1 MPEQYPEYWEVPS
14 MELSEYLDT
23 VSEQIRCKK
32 ARIMV
37 REELENHVQE
47 QSDAYEADGMTPSEA
62 KREAVRQMG
71 DPIETGTALNRIHR
85 PHLEWK
91 FLILVLLLSALGLAL
106 QYMTCYTGLFGGISG
121 DLADYFWKRQ
131 CFFTVA
137 GLAVLAAVYIVDY
150 TILGRYPLLLWFG
163 YFVVIFII
171 ANTHVVIMGKVRI
184 YNYLTLFLPLYAGV
198 LYRFRT
204 KGYGAVAVCYLLS
217 FMPFFMGLK
226 TIMVHGS
233 LELAGGCFLLL
244 LIAVWKGFFH
254 VKKARTIAALIAV
267 PVLTLLLLYWKG
279 TDLGVLHTYQMVR
292 LQSIFGP
299 DMLHYNSN
307 GGIIPYLQESVSSFQ
322 MFGSSAAPVPKAMK
336 FLNCDYVVF
345 FVFAKY
351 GIAAGTAMLCIL
363 AATAV
368 KAFSISWRQKNRL
381 GFLVGTACSVVLT
394 IQMIVYVAANFGVPL
409 VEPMTIPFLSYGGQS
424 TLVNYI
430 LIGLI
435 LSVYRNKDIVSE
447 RHGTRGKWKIR
458 LERLES

>member
-1 MPEQYPEYWEVPS
+1 

-23 VSEQIRCKK
+23 VSEQIRCKR
-32 ARIMV
+32 ARTMV
-37 REELENHVQE
+37 REELKNHVQE
-47 QSDAYEADGMTPSEA
+47 QAEAYEADGMMAPEA
-62 KREAVRQMG
+62 MREAVRQMG

-85 PHLEWK
+85 PQLEWK

-106 QYMTCYTGLFGGISG
+106 QYMTCYTGLFGGFSS

-137 GLAVLAAVYIVDY
+137 GLGVLAAVYIVDY

-163 YFVVIFII
+163 YFAVIFII
-171 ANTHVVIMGKVRI
+171 ANTHTVIMGKVRI

-198 LYRFRT
+198 LYRFRS

-217 FMPFFMGLK
+217 FMPFFVGLK
-226 TIMVHGS
+226 TILVHGS

-244 LIAVWKGFFH
+244 LIAVCKGIFH
-254 VKKARTIAALIAV
+254 VRKTRTIAALIAL
-267 PVLTLLLLYWKG
+267 PLITSLLLYWKG
-279 TDLGVLHTYQMVR
+279 ADLGLLHHYQLAR
-292 LQSIFGP
+292 LQYVFSP
-299 DMLHYNSN
+299 DMLDYNSN
-307 GGIIPYLQESVSSFQ
+307 GGIIPYLWESVSGFR

-336 FLNCDYVVF
+336 SLNCDYVVF

-351 GIAAGTAMLCIL
+351 GIAAGTAMLSIL
-363 AATAV
+363 AVTAV
-368 KAFSISWRQKNRL
+368 KAFSISRRQKNRL

-394 IQMIVYVAANFGVPL
+394 IQMMVYAAANFGVPL

-430 LIGLI
+430 LLGLI
-435 LSVYRNKDIVSE
+435 LSVHRNKDIVSE

-458 LERLES
+458 LERIES

>member
-1 MPEQYPEYWEVPS
+1 
-14 MELSEYLDT
+14 MELTECLDT
-23 VSEQIRCKK
+23 VSEKIRCKR
-32 ARIMV
+32 ARTMV
-37 REELENHVQE
+37 REELRNHVQE
-47 QSDAYEADGMTPSEA
+47 QAEAYEADGMTAPEA
-62 KREAVRQMG
+62 MREAVRQMG

-85 PHLEWK
+85 PQLEWK

-106 QYMTCYTGLFGGISG
+106 QYMTCYTGLFGGFSS

-137 GLAVLAAVYIVDY
+137 GLGVLAAVYIVDY

-163 YFVVIFII
+163 YFAVIFII
-171 ANTHVVIMGKVRI
+171 ANTHTVIMGKVRI

-198 LYRFRT
+198 LYRFRS

-217 FMPFFMGLK
+217 FMPFFVGLK
-226 TIMVHGS
+226 TILVHGS

-244 LIAVWKGFFH
+244 LIAVCKGIFH
-254 VKKARTIAALIAV
+254 VRKTRTIAALIAL
-267 PVLTLLLLYWKG
+267 PLITFLLLYWKG
-279 TDLGVLHTYQMVR
+279 AELGLLHHYQLAR
-292 LQSIFGP
+292 LQYVFSP
-299 DMLHYNSN
+299 DMLDYNSN
-307 GGIIPYLQESVSSFQ
+307 GGIIPYLWESVSGFR

-336 FLNCDYVVF
+336 SLNCDYVVF

-351 GIAAGTAMLCIL
+351 GIAAGTAMLSIL
-363 AATAV
+363 AVTAV
-368 KAFSISWRQKNRL
+368 KAFSISRRQKNRL

-394 IQMIVYVAANFGVPL
+394 IQMMVYVAANFGVPL

-430 LIGLI
+430 LLGLI
-435 LSVYRNKDIVSE
+435 LSVHRNKDIVSE

-458 LERLES
+458 LERIES

>member
-1 MPEQYPEYWEVPS
+1 

-23 VSEQIRCKK
+23 VSEQIRCKR
-32 ARIMV
+32 ARTMV
-37 REELENHVQE
+37 REELKNHVQE
-47 QSDAYEADGMTPSEA
+47 QAEAYEADGMTAPEA
-62 KREAVRQMG
+62 MREAVRQMG

-85 PHLEWK
+85 PQLEWK

-106 QYMTCYTGLFGGISG
+106 QYMTCYTGLFGGFSS

-137 GLAVLAAVYIVDY
+137 GLGVLAAVYIVDY
-150 TILGRYPLLLWFG
+150 TILGRYPLLLLFG
-163 YFVVIFII
+163 YFAVIFII
-171 ANTHVVIMGKVRI
+171 ANTHTVIMGKVRI

-198 LYRFRT
+198 LYRFRS

-217 FMPFFMGLK
+217 FMPFFVGLK
-226 TIMVHGS
+226 TILVHGS

-244 LIAVWKGFFH
+244 LIAVCKGIFH
-254 VKKARTIAALIAV
+254 VRKTRTIAALIAL
-267 PVLTLLLLYWKG
+267 PLITFLLLYWKG
-279 TDLGVLHTYQMVR
+279 AELGLLHHYQLAR
-292 LQSIFGP
+292 LQYVFSP
-299 DMLHYNSN
+299 DMLDYNSN
-307 GGIIPYLQESVSSFQ
+307 GGIIPYLWESVSGFR

-336 FLNCDYVVF
+336 SLNCDYVVF

-351 GIAAGTAMLCIL
+351 GIAAGTAMLSIL
-363 AATAV
+363 AVTAV
-368 KAFSISWRQKNRL
+368 KAFSISRRQKNRL

-394 IQMIVYVAANFGVPL
+394 IQMMVYVAANFGVPL

-430 LIGLI
+430 LLGLI
-435 LSVYRNKDIVSE
+435 LSVHRNKDIVSE

-458 LERLES
+458 LERIES

>member
-1 MPEQYPEYWEVPS
+1 

-23 VSEQIRCKK
+23 VSEQIRCKR
-32 ARIMV
+32 ARTMV
-37 REELENHVQE
+37 REELKNHVQE
-47 QSDAYEADGMTPSEA
+47 QAEAYEADGMTAPEA
-62 KREAVRQMG
+62 MREAVRQMG

-85 PHLEWK
+85 PQLEWK

-106 QYMTCYTGLFGGISG
+106 QYMTCYTGLFGGFSS

-137 GLAVLAAVYIVDY
+137 GLGVLAAVYIVDY

-163 YFVVIFII
+163 YFAVIFII
-171 ANTHVVIMGKVRI
+171 ANTHTVIMGKVRI

-198 LYRFRT
+198 LYRFRS

-217 FMPFFMGLK
+217 FMPFFVGLK
-226 TIMVHGS
+226 TILVHGS

-244 LIAVWKGFFH
+244 LIAVCKGIFH
-254 VKKARTIAALIAV
+254 VRKTRTIAALIAL
-267 PVLTLLLLYWKG
+267 PLITFLLLYWKG
-279 TDLGVLHTYQMVR
+279 AELGLLHHYQLAR
-292 LQSIFGP
+292 LQYVFSP
-299 DMLHYNSN
+299 DMLDYNSN
-307 GGIIPYLQESVSSFQ
+307 GGIIPYLWESVSGFR

-336 FLNCDYVVF
+336 SLNCDYVVF

-351 GIAAGTAMLCIL
+351 GIAAGTAMLSIL
-363 AATAV
+363 AVTAV
-368 KAFSISWRQKNRL
+368 KAFSISRRQKNRL

-394 IQMIVYVAANFGVPL
+394 IQMMVYAAANFGVPL

-430 LIGLI
+430 LLGLI
-435 LSVYRNKDIVSE
+435 LSVHRNKDIVSE

-458 LERLES
+458 LERIES

>member
-1 MPEQYPEYWEVPS
+1 

-23 VSEQIRCKK
+23 VSEQIRCKR
-32 ARIMV
+32 ARTMV
-37 REELENHVQE
+37 REELKNHVQE
-47 QSDAYEADGMTPSEA
+47 QAEAYEADGMMAPEA
-62 KREAVRQMG
+62 MREAVRQMG

-85 PHLEWK
+85 PQLEWK

-106 QYMTCYTGLFGGISG
+106 QYMTCYTGLFGGFSS

-137 GLAVLAAVYIVDY
+137 GLGVLAAVYIVDY

-163 YFVVIFII
+163 YFAVIFII
-171 ANTHVVIMGKVRI
+171 ANTHTVIMGKVRI

-198 LYRFRT
+198 LYRFRS

-217 FMPFFMGLK
+217 FMPFFVGLK
-226 TIMVHGS
+226 TILVHGS

-244 LIAVWKGFFH
+244 LIAVCKGIFH
-254 VKKARTIAALIAV
+254 VRKTRTIAALIAL
-267 PVLTLLLLYWKG
+267 PLITSLLLYWKG
-279 TDLGVLHTYQMVR
+279 ADLGLLHHYQLARIQYVF
-292 LQSIFGP
+292 SP
-299 DMLHYNSN
+299 DMLDYNSN
-307 GGIIPYLQESVSSFQ
+307 GGIIPYLWESVSGFR

-336 FLNCDYVVF
+336 SLNCDYVVF

-351 GIAAGTAMLCIL
+351 GIAAGTAMLSIL
-363 AATAV
+363 AVTAV
-368 KAFSISWRQKNRL
+368 KAFSISRRQKNRL

-394 IQMIVYVAANFGVPL
+394 IQMMVYAAANFGVPL

-430 LIGLI
+430 LLGLI
-435 LSVYRNKDIVSE
+435 LSVHRNKDIVSE
-447 RHGTRGKWKIR
+447 RPGTRGKWKIR
-458 LERLES
+458 LERIES

>member
-1 MPEQYPEYWEVPS
+1 

-23 VSEQIRCKK
+23 VSEQIRCKR
-32 ARIMV
+32 ARTMV
-37 REELENHVQE
+37 REELKNHVQE
-47 QSDAYEADGMTPSEA
+47 QAEAYEADGMTAPEA
-62 KREAVRQMG
+62 MREAVRQMG

-85 PHLEWK
+85 PQLEWK

-106 QYMTCYTGLFGGISG
+106 QYMTCYTGLFGGFSS

-137 GLAVLAAVYIVDY
+137 GLGVLAAVYIVDY

-163 YFVVIFII
+163 YFAVIFII
-171 ANTHVVIMGKVRI
+171 ANTHTVIMGKVRI

-198 LYRFRT
+198 LYRFRS

-217 FMPFFMGLK
+217 FMPFFVGLK
-226 TIMVHGS
+226 TILVHGS

-244 LIAVWKGFFH
+244 LIAVCKGIFH
-254 VKKARTIAALIAV
+254 VRKTRTIAALIAL
-267 PVLTLLLLYWKG
+267 PLITFLLLYWKG
-279 TDLGVLHTYQMVR
+279 AELGLLHHYQLAR
-292 LQSIFGP
+292 LQYVFSP
-299 DMLHYNSN
+299 DMLDYNSN
-307 GGIIPYLQESVSSFQ
+307 GGIIPYLWESVSGFR

-336 FLNCDYVVF
+336 SLNCDYVVF

-351 GIAAGTAMLCIL
+351 GIAAGTAMLSIL
-363 AATAV
+363 AVTAV
-368 KAFSISWRQKNRL
+368 KAFSISRRQKNRL

-394 IQMIVYVAANFGVPL
+394 IQMMVYVAANFGVPL

-430 LIGLI
+430 LLGLI
-435 LSVYRNKDIVSE
+435 LSVHRNKDLVSE

-458 LERLES
+458 LERIES

>member
-1 MPEQYPEYWEVPS
+1 

-23 VSEQIRCKK
+23 VSEQIRCKR
-32 ARIMV
+32 ARTMV
-37 REELENHVQE
+37 REELKNHVQE
-47 QSDAYEADGMTPSEA
+47 QAEAYEADGMTAPEA
-62 KREAVRQMG
+62 MREAVRQMG

-85 PHLEWK
+85 PQLEWK

-106 QYMTCYTGLFGGISG
+106 QYMTCYTGLFGGFSS

-137 GLAVLAAVYIVDY
+137 GLGVLAAVYIVDY

-163 YFVVIFII
+163 YFAVIFII
-171 ANTHVVIMGKVRI
+171 ANTHTVIMGKVRI

-198 LYRFRT
+198 LYRFRS

-217 FMPFFMGLK
+217 FMPFFVGLK
-226 TIMVHGS
+226 TILVHGS

-244 LIAVWKGFFH
+244 LIAMCKGIFH
-254 VKKARTIAALIAV
+254 VRKTRTIAALIAL
-267 PVLTLLLLYWKG
+267 PLITSLLLYWKG
-279 TDLGVLHTYQMVR
+279 ADLGLLHHYQLAR
-292 LQSIFGP
+292 LQYVFSP
-299 DMLHYNSN
+299 DMLDYNSN
-307 GGIIPYLQESVSSFQ
+307 GGIIPYLWESVSGFR

-336 FLNCDYVVF
+336 SLNCDYVVF

-351 GIAAGTAMLCIL
+351 GIAAGTAMLSIL
-363 AATAV
+363 AVTAV
-368 KAFSISWRQKNRL
+368 KAFSISRRQKNRL

-394 IQMIVYVAANFGVPL
+394 IQMMVYAAANFGVPL

-430 LIGLI
+430 LLGLI
-435 LSVYRNKDIVSE
+435 LSVHRNKDIVSE

-458 LERLES
+458 LERIES

>member
-1 MPEQYPEYWEVPS
+1 

-23 VSEQIRCKK
+23 VSEQIRCKR
-32 ARIMV
+32 ARTMV
-37 REELENHVQE
+37 REELKNHVQE
-47 QSDAYEADGMTPSEA
+47 QAEAYEADGMTAPEA
-62 KREAVRQMG
+62 MREAVRQMG

-85 PHLEWK
+85 PQLEWK

-106 QYMTCYTGLFGGISG
+106 QYMTCYTGLFGGFSS

-137 GLAVLAAVYIVDY
+137 GLGVLAAVYIVDY

-163 YFVVIFII
+163 YFAVIFII
-171 ANTHVVIMGKVRI
+171 ANTHTVIMGKVRI

-198 LYRFRT
+198 LYRFRS

-217 FMPFFMGLK
+217 FMPFFVGLK
-226 TIMVHGS
+226 TILVHGS

-244 LIAVWKGFFH
+244 LIAVCKGIFH
-254 VKKARTIAALIAV
+254 VRKTRTIAALIAL
-267 PVLTLLLLYWKG
+267 PLITFLLLYWKG
-279 TDLGVLHTYQMVR
+279 AELGLLHHYQLAR
-292 LQSIFGP
+292 LQYVFSP
-299 DMLHYNSN
+299 DMLDYNSN
-307 GGIIPYLQESVSSFQ
+307 GGIIPYLWESVSGFR

-336 FLNCDYVVF
+336 SLNCDYVVF

-351 GIAAGTAMLCIL
+351 GIAAGTAMLSIL
-363 AATAV
+363 AVTAV
-368 KAFSISWRQKNRL
+368 KAFSISRRQKNRL

-394 IQMIVYVAANFGVPL
+394 IQMMVYVAANFGVPL

-430 LIGLI
+430 LLGLI
-435 LSVYRNKDIVSE
+435 LSE

-458 LERLES
+458 LERIES

>member
-1 MPEQYPEYWEVPS
+1 

-23 VSEQIRCKK
+23 VSEQIRCKR
-32 ARIMV
+32 ARTMV
-37 REELENHVQE
+37 REELKNHVQE
-47 QSDAYEADGMTPSEA
+47 QAEAYEADGMMAPEA
-62 KREAVRQMG
+62 MREAVRQMG

-85 PHLEWK
+85 PQLEWK

-106 QYMTCYTGLFGGISG
+106 QYMTCYTGLFGGFSS

-137 GLAVLAAVYIVDY
+137 GLGVLAAVYIVDY

-163 YFVVIFII
+163 YFAVIFII
-171 ANTHVVIMGKVRI
+171 ANTHTVIMGKVRI

-198 LYRFRT
+198 LYRFRS

-217 FMPFFMGLK
+217 FMPFFVGLK
-226 TIMVHGS
+226 TILVHGS

-244 LIAVWKGFFH
+244 LIAVCKGIFH
-254 VKKARTIAALIAV
+254 VRKTRTIAALIAL
-267 PVLTLLLLYWKG
+267 PLITFLLLYWKG
-279 TDLGVLHTYQMVR
+279 AELGLLHHYQLAR
-292 LQSIFGP
+292 LQYVFSP
-299 DMLHYNSN
+299 DMLDYNSN
-307 GGIIPYLQESVSSFQ
+307 GGIIPYLWESVSGFR

-336 FLNCDYVVF
+336 SLNCDYVVF

-351 GIAAGTAMLCIL
+351 GIAAGTAMLSIL
-363 AATAV
+363 AVTAV
-368 KAFSISWRQKNRL
+368 KAFSISRRQKNRL

-394 IQMIVYVAANFGVPL
+394 IQMMVYAAANFGVPL

-430 LIGLI
+430 LLGLI
-435 LSVYRNKDIVSE
+435 LSVHRNKDIVSE

-458 LERLES
+458 LERIES

>member
-1 MPEQYPEYWEVPS
+1 

-23 VSEQIRCKK
+23 VSEQIRCKR
-32 ARIMV
+32 ARTMV
-37 REELENHVQE
+37 REELKNHVQE
-47 QSDAYEADGMTPSEA
+47 QAEAYEADGMMAPEA
-62 KREAVRQMG
+62 MREAVRQMG

-85 PHLEWK
+85 PQLEWK

-106 QYMTCYTGLFGGISG
+106 QYMTCYTGLFGGFSS

-137 GLAVLAAVYIVDY
+137 GLGVLAAVYIVDY

-163 YFVVIFII
+163 YFAVIFII
-171 ANTHVVIMGKVRI
+171 ANTHTVIMGKVRI

-198 LYRFRT
+198 LYRFRS

-217 FMPFFMGLK
+217 FMPFFVGLK
-226 TIMVHGS
+226 TILVHGS

-244 LIAVWKGFFH
+244 LIAVCKGIFH
-254 VKKARTIAALIAV
+254 VRKTRTIAALIAL
-267 PVLTLLLLYWKG
+267 PLITSLLLYWKG
-279 TDLGVLHTYQMVR
+279 ADLGLLHHYQLAR
-292 LQSIFGP
+292 LQYVFSP
-299 DMLHYNSN
+299 DMLDYNSN
-307 GGIIPYLQESVSSFQ
+307 GGIIPYLWESVSGFR
-322 MFGSSAAPVPKAMK
+322 MFGSSTAPVPKAMK
-336 FLNCDYVVF
+336 SLNCDYVVF

-351 GIAAGTAMLCIL
+351 GIAAGTAMLSIL
-363 AATAV
+363 AVTAV
-368 KAFSISWRQKNRL
+368 KAFSISRRQKNRL

-394 IQMIVYVAANFGVPL
+394 IQMMVYVAANFGVPL

-430 LIGLI
+430 LLGLI
-435 LSVYRNKDIVSE
+435 LSVHRNKDIVSE

-458 LERLES
+458 LERIES

>member
-1 MPEQYPEYWEVPS
+1 

-23 VSEQIRCKK
+23 VSEQIRCKR
-32 ARIMV
+32 ARTMV
-37 REELENHVQE
+37 REELKNHVQE
-47 QSDAYEADGMTPSEA
+47 QAEAYEADGMTAPEA
-62 KREAVRQMG
+62 MREAVRQMG

-85 PHLEWK
+85 PQLEWK

-106 QYMTCYTGLFGGISG
+106 QYMTCYTGLFGGFSS

-137 GLAVLAAVYIVDY
+137 GLGVLAAVYIVDY

-163 YFVVIFII
+163 YFAVIFII
-171 ANTHVVIMGKVRI
+171 ANTHTVIMGKVRI

-198 LYRFRT
+198 LYRFRS

-217 FMPFFMGLK
+217 FMPFFVGLK
-226 TIMVHGS
+226 TILVHGS

-244 LIAVWKGFFH
+244 LIAVCKGIFH
-254 VKKARTIAALIAV
+254 VRKTRTIVALIAL
-267 PVLTLLLLYWKG
+267 PLITFLLLYWKG
-279 TDLGVLHTYQMVR
+279 AELGLLHHYQLAR
-292 LQSIFGP
+292 LQYVFSP
-299 DMLHYNSN
+299 DMLDYNSN
-307 GGIIPYLQESVSSFQ
+307 GGIIPYLWESVSGFR

-336 FLNCDYVVF
+336 SLNCDYVVF

-351 GIAAGTAMLCIL
+351 GIAAGTAMLSIL
-363 AATAV
+363 AVTAV
-368 KAFSISWRQKNRL
+368 KAFSISRRQKNRL

-394 IQMIVYVAANFGVPL
+394 IQMMVYVAANFGVPL

-430 LIGLI
+430 LLGLI
-435 LSVYRNKDIVSE
+435 LSVHRNKDIVSE

-458 LERLES
+458 LERIES

>member
-1 MPEQYPEYWEVPS
+1 

-23 VSEQIRCKK
+23 VSEQIRCKR
-32 ARIMV
+32 ARTMV

-47 QSDAYEADGMTPSEA
+47 QAEAYEADGMTAPEA
-62 KREAVRQMG
+62 MREAVRQMG

-85 PHLEWK
+85 PQLEWK

-106 QYMTCYTGLFGGISG
+106 QYMTCYTGLFGGFSS

-137 GLAVLAAVYIVDY
+137 GLGVLAAVYIVDY

-163 YFVVIFII
+163 YFAVIFII
-171 ANTHVVIMGKVRI
+171 ANTHTVIMGKVRI

-198 LYRFRT
+198 LYRFRS

-217 FMPFFMGLK
+217 FMPFFVGLK
-226 TIMVHGS
+226 TILVHGS

-244 LIAVWKGFFH
+244 LIAVCKGIFH
-254 VKKARTIAALIAV
+254 VRKTRTIAALIAL
-267 PVLTLLLLYWKG
+267 PLITSLLLYWKG
-279 TDLGVLHTYQMVR
+279 ADLGLLHHYQLAR
-292 LQSIFGP
+292 LQYVFSP
-299 DMLHYNSN
+299 DMLDYNSN
-307 GGIIPYLQESVSSFQ
+307 GGIIPYLWESVSGFR

-336 FLNCDYVVF
+336 SLNCDYVVF

-351 GIAAGTAMLCIL
+351 GIAAGTAMLSIL
-363 AATAV
+363 AVTAV
-368 KAFSISWRQKNRL
+368 KAFSISRRQKNRL
-381 GFLVGTACSVVLT
+381 RFLVGMACSVVLT
-394 IQMIVYVAANFGVPL
+394 IQIIVYAAANFGVPL

-430 LIGLI
+430 LLGLI
-435 LSVYRNKDIVSE
+435 LSVHRNKDIVSE

-458 LERLES
+458 LERIES

>member
-1 MPEQYPEYWEVPS
+1 

-23 VSEQIRCKK
+23 VSEQIRCKR
-32 ARIMV
+32 ARTMV
-37 REELENHVQE
+37 REELKNHVQE
-47 QSDAYEADGMTPSEA
+47 QAEAYEADGMMAPEA
-62 KREAVRQMG
+62 MREAVRQMG

-85 PHLEWK
+85 PQLEWK

-106 QYMTCYTGLFGGISG
+106 QYMTCYTGLFGGFSS

-137 GLAVLAAVYIVDY
+137 GLGVLAAVYIVDY
-150 TILGRYPLLLWFG
+150 TILGRYPLLLWFV
-163 YFVVIFII
+163 YFAVIFII
-171 ANTHVVIMGKVRI
+171 ANTHTVIMGKVRI

-198 LYRFRT
+198 LYRFRS

-217 FMPFFMGLK
+217 FMPFFVGLK
-226 TIMVHGS
+226 TILVHGS

-244 LIAVWKGFFH
+244 LIAVCKGIFH
-254 VKKARTIAALIAV
+254 VRKTRTIAALIAL
-267 PVLTLLLLYWKG
+267 PLITSLLLYWKG
-279 TDLGVLHTYQMVR
+279 ADLGLLHHYQLARIQYVF
-292 LQSIFGP
+292 SP
-299 DMLHYNSN
+299 DMLDYNSN
-307 GGIIPYLQESVSSFQ
+307 GGIIPYLWESVSGFR

-336 FLNCDYVVF
+336 SLNCDYVVF

-351 GIAAGTAMLCIL
+351 GIAAGTAMLSIL
-363 AATAV
+363 AVTAV
-368 KAFSISWRQKNRL
+368 KAFSISRRQKNRL

-394 IQMIVYVAANFGVPL
+394 IQMMVYAAANFGVPL

-430 LIGLI
+430 LLGLI
-435 LSVYRNKDIVSE
+435 LSVHRNKDIVSE

-458 LERLES
+458 LERIES

>member
-1 MPEQYPEYWEVPS
+1 

-23 VSEQIRCKK
+23 VSEQIRCKR
-32 ARIMV
+32 ARTMV

-47 QSDAYEADGMTPSEA
+47 QAEAYEAGGMTAPEA
-62 KREAVRQMG
+62 MREAVRQMG

-85 PHLEWK
+85 PQLEWK

-106 QYMTCYTGLFGGISG
+106 QYMTCYTGLFGGFSS

-137 GLAVLAAVYIVDY
+137 GLGVLAAVYIVDY

-163 YFVVIFII
+163 YFAVIFII
-171 ANTHVVIMGKVRI
+171 ANTHTVIMGKVRI

-198 LYRFRT
+198 LYRFRS

-217 FMPFFMGLK
+217 FMPFFVGLK
-226 TIMVHGS
+226 TILVHGS

-244 LIAVWKGFFH
+244 LIAVCKGIFH
-254 VKKARTIAALIAV
+254 VRKTRTIAALIAL
-267 PVLTLLLLYWKG
+267 PLITSLLLYWKG
-279 TDLGVLHTYQMVR
+279 ADLGLLHHYQLARIQYVF
-292 LQSIFGP
+292 SP
-299 DMLHYNSN
+299 DMLDYNSN
-307 GGIIPYLQESVSSFQ
+307 GGIIPYLWESVSGFR

-336 FLNCDYVVF
+336 SLNCDYVVF

-351 GIAAGTAMLCIL
+351 GIAAGTAMLSIL
-363 AATAV
+363 AVTAV
-368 KAFSISWRQKNRL
+368 KAFSISRRQKNRL

-394 IQMIVYVAANFGVPL
+394 IQMMVYMAANFGVPL

-430 LIGLI
+430 LLGLI
-435 LSVYRNKDIVSE
+435 LSVHRNKDIVSE

-458 LERLES
+458 LERIES

>member
-1 MPEQYPEYWEVPS
+1 

-23 VSEQIRCKK
+23 VSEQIRCKR
-32 ARIMV
+32 ARTMV
-37 REELENHVQE
+37 REELKNHVQE
-47 QSDAYEADGMTPSEA
+47 QAEAYEADGMTAPEA
-62 KREAVRQMG
+62 MREAVRQMG

-85 PHLEWK
+85 PQLEWK

-106 QYMTCYTGLFGGISG
+106 QYMTCYTGLFGGFSS

-137 GLAVLAAVYIVDY
+137 GLGVLAAVYIVDY

-163 YFVVIFII
+163 YFAVIFII
-171 ANTHVVIMGKVRI
+171 ANTHTVIMGKVRI

-198 LYRFRT
+198 LYRFRS

-217 FMPFFMGLK
+217 FMPFFVGLK
-226 TIMVHGS
+226 TILVHGS

-244 LIAVWKGFFH
+244 LIAVCKGIFH
-254 VKKARTIAALIAV
+254 VRKTRTIAALIAL
-267 PVLTLLLLYWKG
+267 PLITSLLLYWKG
-279 TDLGVLHTYQMVR
+279 ADLGLLHHYQLAR
-292 LQSIFGP
+292 LQYVFSP
-299 DMLHYNSN
+299 DMLDYNSN
-307 GGIIPYLQESVSSFQ
+307 GGIIPYLWGSVSGFR

-336 FLNCDYVVF
+336 SLNCDYVVF

-351 GIAAGTAMLCIL
+351 GIAAGTAMLSIL
-363 AATAV
+363 AITAV
-368 KAFSISWRQKNRL
+368 KAFSISRRQKNRL

-394 IQMIVYVAANFGVPL
+394 IQMMVYVAANFGVPL

-430 LIGLI
+430 LLGLI
-435 LSVYRNKDIVSE
+435 LSVHRNKDIVSE

-458 LERLES
+458 LERIES

>member
-1 MPEQYPEYWEVPS
+1 

-23 VSEQIRCKK
+23 VSEQIRCKR
-32 ARIMV
+32 ARTMV
-37 REELENHVQE
+37 REELKNHVQE
-47 QSDAYEADGMTPSEA
+47 QAEAYEADGMTAPEA
-62 KREAVRQMG
+62 MREAVRQMG

-85 PHLEWK
+85 PQLEWK

-106 QYMTCYTGLFGGISG
+106 QYMTCYTGLFGGFSS

-137 GLAVLAAVYIVDY
+137 GLGVLAAVYIVDY

-163 YFVVIFII
+163 YFAVIFII
-171 ANTHVVIMGKVRI
+171 ANTHTVIMGKVRI

-198 LYRFRT
+198 LYRFRS
-204 KGYGAVAVCYLLS
+204 KGYGAVAVCSLLS
-217 FMPFFMGLK
+217 FMPFFVGLK
-226 TIMVHGS
+226 TILVHGS

-244 LIAVWKGFFH
+244 LIAVCKGIFH
-254 VKKARTIAALIAV
+254 VRKTRTIAALIAL
-267 PVLTLLLLYWKG
+267 PLITFLLLYWKG
-279 TDLGVLHTYQMVR
+279 AELGLLHHYQLAR
-292 LQSIFGP
+292 LQYVFSP
-299 DMLHYNSN
+299 DMLDYNSN
-307 GGIIPYLQESVSSFQ
+307 GGIIPYLWESVSGFR

-336 FLNCDYVVF
+336 SLNCDYVVF

-351 GIAAGTAMLCIL
+351 GIAAGTAMLSIL
-363 AATAV
+363 AVTAV
-368 KAFSISWRQKNRL
+368 KAFSISRRQKNRL

-394 IQMIVYVAANFGVPL
+394 IQMMVYVAANFGVPL

-430 LIGLI
+430 LLGLI
-435 LSVYRNKDIVSE
+435 LSVHRNKDIVSE

-458 LERLES
+458 LERIES

>member
-1 MPEQYPEYWEVPS
+1 

-23 VSEQIRCKK
+23 VSEQIRCKR
-32 ARIMV
+32 ARTMV

-47 QSDAYEADGMTPSEA
+47 QAEAYEADGMTVPEA
-62 KREAVRQMG
+62 MREAVRQMG

-85 PHLEWK
+85 PQLEWK

-106 QYMTCYTGLFGGISG
+106 QYMTCYTGLFGGFSS

-137 GLAVLAAVYIVDY
+137 GLGVLAAVYIVDY

-163 YFVVIFII
+163 YFAVIFII
-171 ANTHVVIMGKVRI
+171 ANTHTVIMGKVRI

-198 LYRFRT
+198 LYRFRS

-217 FMPFFMGLK
+217 FMPFFVGLK
-226 TIMVHGS
+226 TILVHGS

-244 LIAVWKGFFH
+244 LIAVCKGIFH
-254 VKKARTIAALIAV
+254 VRKTRTIAALIAL
-267 PVLTLLLLYWKG
+267 PLITSLLLYWKG
-279 TDLGVLHTYQMVR
+279 ADLGLLHHYQLAR
-292 LQSIFGP
+292 LQYVFSP
-299 DMLHYNSN
+299 DMLDYNSN
-307 GGIIPYLQESVSSFQ
+307 GGIIPYLWESVSGFR

-336 FLNCDYVVF
+336 SLNCDYVVF

-351 GIAAGTAMLCIL
+351 GIAAGTAMLSIL
-363 AATAV
+363 AVTAV
-368 KAFSISWRQKNRL
+368 KAFSISRRQKNRL

-394 IQMIVYVAANFGVPL
+394 IQMMVYVAANFGVPL

-430 LIGLI
+430 LLGLI
-435 LSVYRNKDIVSE
+435 LSVHRNKDIVSE
-447 RHGTRGKWKIR
+447 RHGTRGNGRYGWNG
-458 LERLES
+458 

>member
-1 MPEQYPEYWEVPS
+1 

-23 VSEQIRCKK
+23 VSEQIRCKR
-32 ARIMV
+32 ARTMV
-37 REELENHVQE
+37 REELKNHVQE
-47 QSDAYEADGMTPSEA
+47 QAEAYEADGMMAPEA
-62 KREAVRQMG
+62 MREAVRQMG

-85 PHLEWK
+85 PQLEWK

-106 QYMTCYTGLFGGISG
+106 QYMTCYTGLFGGFSS

-137 GLAVLAAVYIVDY
+137 GLGVLAAVYIVDY

-163 YFVVIFII
+163 YFAVIFII
-171 ANTHVVIMGKVRI
+171 ANTHTVIMGKVRI

-198 LYRFRT
+198 LYRFRS

-217 FMPFFMGLK
+217 FMPFFVGLK
-226 TIMVHGS
+226 TILVHGS

-244 LIAVWKGFFH
+244 LIAVCKGIFH
-254 VKKARTIAALIAV
+254 VRKTRTIAALI
-267 PVLTLLLLYWKG
+267 VLPLITSLLLYWKG
-279 TDLGVLHTYQMVR
+279 ADLGLLHHYQLAR
-292 LQSIFGP
+292 LQYVFSP
-299 DMLHYNSN
+299 DMLDYNSN
-307 GGIIPYLQESVSSFQ
+307 GGIIPYLWESVSGFR
-322 MFGSSAAPVPKAMK
+322 MFGSSTAPVPKAMK
-336 FLNCDYVVF
+336 SLNCDYVVF

-351 GIAAGTAMLCIL
+351 GIAAGTAMLSIL
-363 AATAV
+363 AVTAV
-368 KAFSISWRQKNRL
+368 KAFSISRRQKNRL

-394 IQMIVYVAANFGVPL
+394 IQMMVYVAANFGVPL

-430 LIGLI
+430 LLGLI
-435 LSVYRNKDIVSE
+435 LSVHRNKDIVSE

-458 LERLES
+458 LERIES

>member
-1 MPEQYPEYWEVPS
+1 

-23 VSEQIRCKK
+23 VSEQIRCKR
-32 ARIMV
+32 ARTMV
-37 REELENHVQE
+37 REELKNHVQE
-47 QSDAYEADGMTPSEA
+47 QAEAYEADGMTAPEA
-62 KREAVRQMG
+62 MREAVRQMG

-85 PHLEWK
+85 PQLEWK

-106 QYMTCYTGLFGGISG
+106 QYMTCYTGLFGGFSS

-137 GLAVLAAVYIVDY
+137 GLGVLAAVYIVDY

-163 YFVVIFII
+163 YFAVIFII
-171 ANTHVVIMGKVRI
+171 ANTHTVIMGKVRI

-198 LYRFRT
+198 LYRFRS

-217 FMPFFMGLK
+217 FMPFFVGLK
-226 TIMVHGS
+226 TILVHG

-244 LIAVWKGFFH
+244 LIAVCKGIFH
-254 VKKARTIAALIAV
+254 VRKTRTIAALIAL
-267 PVLTLLLLYWKG
+267 PLITSLLLYWKG
-279 TDLGVLHTYQMVR
+279 ADLGLLHHYQLAR
-292 LQSIFGP
+292 LQYVFSP
-299 DMLHYNSN
+299 DMLDYNSN
-307 GGIIPYLQESVSSFQ
+307 GGIIPYLWESVSGFR

-336 FLNCDYVVF
+336 SLNCDYVVF

-351 GIAAGTAMLCIL
+351 GIAAGTAMLSIL
-363 AATAV
+363 AITAV
-368 KAFSISWRQKNRL
+368 KAFSISRRQKNRL

-394 IQMIVYVAANFGVPL
+394 IQMMVYVAANFGVPL

-430 LIGLI
+430 LLGLI
-435 LSVYRNKDIVSE
+435 LSVHRNKDIVSE

-458 LERLES
+458 LERIES

>member
-1 MPEQYPEYWEVPS
+1 

-23 VSEQIRCKK
+23 VSEQIRCKR
-32 ARIMV
+32 ARTMV
-37 REELENHVQE
+37 REELKNHVQE
-47 QSDAYEADGMTPSEA
+47 QAEAYEADGMMAPEA
-62 KREAVRQMG
+62 MREAVRQMG

-85 PHLEWK
+85 PQLEWK

-106 QYMTCYTGLFGGISG
+106 QYMTCYTGLFGGFSS

-137 GLAVLAAVYIVDY
+137 GLGVLAAVYIVDY

-163 YFVVIFII
+163 YFAVIFII
-171 ANTHVVIMGKVRI
+171 ANTHTVIMGKVRI

-198 LYRFRT
+198 LYRFRS

-217 FMPFFMGLK
+217 FMPFFVGLK
-226 TIMVHGS
+226 TILVHGS

-244 LIAVWKGFFH
+244 LIAVCKGIFH
-254 VKKARTIAALIAV
+254 VRKTRTIAALIAL
-267 PVLTLLLLYWKG
+267 PLITSLLLYWKG
-279 TDLGVLHTYQMVR
+279 ADLGLLHHYQLARIQYVF
-292 LQSIFGP
+292 SP
-299 DMLHYNSN
+299 DMLDYNSN
-307 GGIIPYLQESVSSFQ
+307 GGIIPYLWESVSGFR

-336 FLNCDYVVF
+336 SLNCDYVVF

-351 GIAAGTAMLCIL
+351 GIAAGTAMLSIL
-363 AATAV
+363 AVTAV
-368 KAFSISWRQKNRL
+368 KAFSISRRQKNRL

-394 IQMIVYVAANFGVPL
+394 IQMMVYAAANFGVPL

-430 LIGLI
+430 LLGLI
-435 LSVYRNKDIVSE
+435 LSVHRNKDIVSE

-458 LERLES
+458 LERIES

>member
-1 MPEQYPEYWEVPS
+1 

-23 VSEQIRCKK
+23 VSEQIRCKR
-32 ARIMV
+32 ARTMV
-37 REELENHVQE
+37 REELKNHVQE
-47 QSDAYEADGMTPSEA
+47 QAEAYEADGMTAPEA
-62 KREAVRQMG
+62 MREAVRQMG

-85 PHLEWK
+85 PQLEWK

-106 QYMTCYTGLFGGISG
+106 QYMTCYTGLFGGFSS

-137 GLAVLAAVYIVDY
+137 GLGVLAAVYIVDY

-163 YFVVIFII
+163 YFAVIFII
-171 ANTHVVIMGKVRI
+171 ANTHTVIMGKVRI

-198 LYRFRT
+198 LYRFRS

-217 FMPFFMGLK
+217 FMPFFVGLK
-226 TIMVHGS
+226 TILVHGS

-244 LIAVWKGFFH
+244 LIAVCKGIFH
-254 VKKARTIAALIAV
+254 VRKTRTIAALIAL
-267 PVLTLLLLYWKG
+267 PLITFLLLYWKG
-279 TDLGVLHTYQMVR
+279 AELGLLHHYQLAR
-292 LQSIFGP
+292 LQYVFSP
-299 DMLHYNSN
+299 DMLDYNSN
-307 GGIIPYLQESVSSFQ
+307 GGIIPYLWESVSGFR

-336 FLNCDYVVF
+336 SLNCDYVVF

-351 GIAAGTAMLCIL
+351 GIAAGTAMLSIL
-363 AATAV
+363 AVTAV
-368 KAFSISWRQKNRL
+368 KAFSISQRQKNRL

-394 IQMIVYVAANFGVPL
+394 IQMMVYAAANFGVPL

-430 LIGLI
+430 LLGLI
-435 LSVYRNKDIVSE
+435 LSVHRNKDIVSE

-458 LERLES
+458 LERIES

>member
-1 MPEQYPEYWEVPS
+1 

-23 VSEQIRCKK
+23 VSEQIRCKR
-32 ARIMV
+32 ARTMV
-37 REELENHVQE
+37 REELKNHVQE
-47 QSDAYEADGMTPSEA
+47 QAEAYEADGMTAPEA
-62 KREAVRQMG
+62 MREAVRQMG

-85 PHLEWK
+85 PQLEWK

-106 QYMTCYTGLFGGISG
+106 QYMTCYTGLFGGFSS

-137 GLAVLAAVYIVDY
+137 GLGVLAAVYIVDY

-163 YFVVIFII
+163 YFADIFII
-171 ANTHVVIMGKVRI
+171 ANPHTVIMGKVRI

-198 LYRFRT
+198 LYRFRS

-217 FMPFFMGLK
+217 FMPFFVGLK
-226 TIMVHGS
+226 TILVHGS

-244 LIAVWKGFFH
+244 LIAVCKGIFH
-254 VKKARTIAALIAV
+254 VRKTRTIAALIAL
-267 PVLTLLLLYWKG
+267 PLITFLLLYWKG
-279 TDLGVLHTYQMVR
+279 AELGLLHHYQLAR
-292 LQSIFGP
+292 LQYVFSP
-299 DMLHYNSN
+299 DMLDYNSN
-307 GGIIPYLQESVSSFQ
+307 GGIIPYLWESVSGFR

-336 FLNCDYVVF
+336 SLNCDYVVF

-351 GIAAGTAMLCIL
+351 GIAAGTAMLSIL
-363 AATAV
+363 AVTAV
-368 KAFSISWRQKNRL
+368 KAFSISRRQKNRL

-394 IQMIVYVAANFGVPL
+394 IQMMVYVAANFGVPL

-430 LIGLI
+430 LLGLI
-435 LSVYRNKDIVSE
+435 LSVHRNKDIVSE

-458 LERLES
+458 LERIES

>member
-1 MPEQYPEYWEVPS
+1 

-23 VSEQIRCKK
+23 VSEQIRCKR
-32 ARIMV
+32 ARTMV
-37 REELENHVQE
+37 REELKNHVQE
-47 QSDAYEADGMTPSEA
+47 QAEAYEADGMTAPEA
-62 KREAVRQMG
+62 MREAVRQMG
-71 DPIETGTALNRIHR
+71 DPIETGTALNRIQR
-85 PHLEWK
+85 PQLEWK

-106 QYMTCYTGLFGGISG
+106 QYMTCYTGLFGGFSS

-137 GLAVLAAVYIVDY
+137 GLGVLAAVYIVDY

-163 YFVVIFII
+163 YFAVIFII
-171 ANTHVVIMGKVRI
+171 ANTHTVIMGKVRI

-198 LYRFRT
+198 LYRFRS

-217 FMPFFMGLK
+217 FMPFFVGLK
-226 TIMVHGS
+226 TILVHGS

-244 LIAVWKGFFH
+244 LIAVCKGIFH
-254 VKKARTIAALIAV
+254 VRKTRTIAALIAL
-267 PVLTLLLLYWKG
+267 PLITFLLLYWKG
-279 TDLGVLHTYQMVR
+279 AELGLLHHYQLAR
-292 LQSIFGP
+292 LQYVFSP
-299 DMLHYNSN
+299 DMLDYNSN
-307 GGIIPYLQESVSSFQ
+307 GGIIPYLWESVSGFR

-336 FLNCDYVVF
+336 SLNCDYVVF

-351 GIAAGTAMLCIL
+351 GIAAGTAMLSIL
-363 AATAV
+363 AVTAV
-368 KAFSISWRQKNRL
+368 KAFSISRRQKNRL

-394 IQMIVYVAANFGVPL
+394 IQMMVYVAANFGVPL

-430 LIGLI
+430 LLGLI
-435 LSVYRNKDIVSE
+435 LSVHRNKDIVSE

-458 LERLES
+458 LERIES

>member
-1 MPEQYPEYWEVPS
+1 

-23 VSEQIRCKK
+23 VSEQIRCKR
-32 ARIMV
+32 ARTMV
-37 REELENHVQE
+37 REELKNHVQE
-47 QSDAYEADGMTPSEA
+47 QAEAYEADGMTAPEA
-62 KREAVRQMG
+62 MREAVRQMG

-85 PHLEWK
+85 PQLEWK

-106 QYMTCYTGLFGGISG
+106 QYMTCYTGLFGGFSS

-137 GLAVLAAVYIVDY
+137 GLGVLAAVYIVDY

-163 YFVVIFII
+163 YFAVIFII
-171 ANTHVVIMGKVRI
+171 ANTHTVIMGKVRI

-198 LYRFRT
+198 LYRFRS

-217 FMPFFMGLK
+217 FMPFFVGLK
-226 TIMVHGS
+226 TILVHGS

-244 LIAVWKGFFH
+244 LIAVCKGIFH
-254 VKKARTIAALIAV
+254 VRKTRTIAALIAL
-267 PVLTLLLLYWKG
+267 PLITFLLLYWKG
-279 TDLGVLHTYQMVR
+279 AELGLLHHYQLAR
-292 LQSIFGP
+292 LQYVFSP
-299 DMLHYNSN
+299 DMLDYNSN
-307 GGIIPYLQESVSSFQ
+307 GGIIPYLWESVSGFR

-336 FLNCDYVVF
+336 SLNCDYVVF

-351 GIAAGTAMLCIL
+351 GIAAGTAMLSIL
-363 AATAV
+363 AVTAV
-368 KAFSISWRQKNRL
+368 KAFSISRRQKNRL

-394 IQMIVYVAANFGVPL
+394 IQMMVYVAANFGVPL

-430 LIGLI
+430 LLGLI
-435 LSVYRNKDIVSE
+435 HSVHRNKDIVSE

-458 LERLES
+458 LERIES

>member
-1 MPEQYPEYWEVPS
+1 

-23 VSEQIRCKK
+23 VSEQIRCKR
-32 ARIMV
+32 ARTMV
-37 REELENHVQE
+37 REELKNHVQE
-47 QSDAYEADGMTPSEA
+47 QAEAYEADGMTAPEA
-62 KREAVRQMG
+62 MREAVRQMG

-85 PHLEWK
+85 PQLEWK

-106 QYMTCYTGLFGGISG
+106 QYMTCYTGLFGGFSS

-137 GLAVLAAVYIVDY
+137 GLGVLAAVYIVDY
-150 TILGRYPLLLWFG
+150 TILGRYPLLLWLG
-163 YFVVIFII
+163 YFAVIFII
-171 ANTHVVIMGKVRI
+171 ANTHTVIMGKVRI

-198 LYRFRT
+198 LYRFRS

-217 FMPFFMGLK
+217 FMPFFVGLK
-226 TIMVHGS
+226 TILVHGS

-244 LIAVWKGFFH
+244 LIAVCKGIFH
-254 VKKARTIAALIAV
+254 VRKTRTIAVLIAL
-267 PVLTLLLLYWKG
+267 PLITSLLLYWKG
-279 TDLGVLHTYQMVR
+279 ADLGLLHHYQLAR
-292 LQSIFGP
+292 LQYVFSP
-299 DMLHYNSN
+299 DMLDYNSN
-307 GGIIPYLQESVSSFQ
+307 GGIIPYLWESVSGFR

-336 FLNCDYVVF
+336 SLNCDYVVF

-351 GIAAGTAMLCIL
+351 GIAAGTAMLSIL
-363 AATAV
+363 AVTAV
-368 KAFSISWRQKNRL
+368 KAFSISRRQKNRL

-394 IQMIVYVAANFGVPL
+394 IQMMVYVAANFGVPL

-430 LIGLI
+430 LLGLI
-435 LSVYRNKDIVSE
+435 LSVHRNKDIVSE

-458 LERLES
+458 LERIES

>member
-1 MPEQYPEYWEVPS
+1 

-23 VSEQIRCKK
+23 VSEQIRCKR
-32 ARIMV
+32 ARTMV
-37 REELENHVQE
+37 REELKNHVQE
-47 QSDAYEADGMTPSEA
+47 QAEAYEADGMMAPEA
-62 KREAVRQMG
+62 MREAVRQMG

-85 PHLEWK
+85 PQLEWK

-106 QYMTCYTGLFGGISG
+106 QYMTCYTGLFGGFSS

-137 GLAVLAAVYIVDY
+137 GLGVLAAVYIVDY

-163 YFVVIFII
+163 YFAVIFII
-171 ANTHVVIMGKVRI
+171 ANTHTVIMGKVRI

-198 LYRFRT
+198 LYRFRS

-217 FMPFFMGLK
+217 FMPFFVGLK
-226 TIMVHGS
+226 TILVHGS

-244 LIAVWKGFFH
+244 LIAVCKGIFH
-254 VKKARTIAALIAV
+254 VRKTRTIAALIAL
-267 PVLTLLLLYWKG
+267 PLITSLLLYWKG
-279 TDLGVLHTYQMVR
+279 ADLGLLHHYQLAR
-292 LQSIFGP
+292 LQYVFSP
-299 DMLHYNSN
+299 DMLDYNSN
-307 GGIIPYLQESVSSFQ
+307 GGIIPYLWESVSGFR
-322 MFGSSAAPVPKAMK
+322 MFGSSASPVPKAMK
-336 FLNCDYVVF
+336 SLNCDYVVF

-351 GIAAGTAMLCIL
+351 GIAAGTAMLSIL
-363 AATAV
+363 AVTAV
-368 KAFSISWRQKNRL
+368 KAFSISRRQKNRL

-394 IQMIVYVAANFGVPL
+394 IQMMVYMAANFGVPL

-430 LIGLI
+430 LLGLI
-435 LSVYRNKDIVSE
+435 LSVHRNKDIVSE

-458 LERLES
+458 LERIES

>member
-1 MPEQYPEYWEVPS
+1 

-23 VSEQIRCKK
+23 VSEQIRCKR
-32 ARIMV
+32 ARTMV
-37 REELENHVQE
+37 REELKNHVQE
-47 QSDAYEADGMTPSEA
+47 QAEAYEADGMTAPEA
-62 KREAVRQMG
+62 MREAVRQMG

-85 PHLEWK
+85 PQLEWK

-106 QYMTCYTGLFGGISG
+106 QYMTCYTGLFGGFSS

-137 GLAVLAAVYIVDY
+137 GLGVLAAVYIVDY

-163 YFVVIFII
+163 YFAVIFII
-171 ANTHVVIMGKVRI
+171 ANTHTVIMGKVRI

-198 LYRFRT
+198 LYRFRS

-217 FMPFFMGLK
+217 FMPFFVGLK
-226 TIMVHGS
+226 TILVHGS

-244 LIAVWKGFFH
+244 LIAVCNGIFH
-254 VKKARTIAALIAV
+254 VRKTRTIAALIAL
-267 PVLTLLLLYWKG
+267 PLITSLLLYWKG
-279 TDLGVLHTYQMVR
+279 ADLGLLHHYQLAR
-292 LQSIFGP
+292 LQYVFSP
-299 DMLHYNSN
+299 DMLDYNSN
-307 GGIIPYLQESVSSFQ
+307 GGIIPYLWESVSGFR

-336 FLNCDYVVF
+336 SLNCDYVVF

-351 GIAAGTAMLCIL
+351 GIAAGTAMLSIL
-363 AATAV
+363 AVTAV
-368 KAFSISWRQKNRL
+368 KAFSISRRQKNRL
-381 GFLVGTACSVVLT
+381 GFLVGMACSVVLT
-394 IQMIVYVAANFGVPL
+394 IQMMVYVAANFGVPL

-430 LIGLI
+430 LLGLI
-435 LSVYRNKDIVSE
+435 LSVHRNKDIVSE

-458 LERLES
+458 LERIES

>member
-1 MPEQYPEYWEVPS
+1 

-23 VSEQIRCKK
+23 VSEQIRCKR
-32 ARIMV
+32 ARTMV
-37 REELENHVQE
+37 REELKNHVQE
-47 QSDAYEADGMTPSEA
+47 QAEAYEADGMMAPEA
-62 KREAVRQMG
+62 MREAVRQMG

-85 PHLEWK
+85 PQLEWK

-106 QYMTCYTGLFGGISG
+106 QYMTCYTGLFGGFSS

-137 GLAVLAAVYIVDY
+137 GLGVLAAVYIVDY

-163 YFVVIFII
+163 YFAVIFII
-171 ANTHVVIMGKVRI
+171 ANTHTVIMGKVRI

-198 LYRFRT
+198 LYRFRS

-217 FMPFFMGLK
+217 FMPFFVGLK
-226 TIMVHGS
+226 TILVHGS
-233 LELAGGCFLLL
+233 LELAGVCFLLL
-244 LIAVWKGFFH
+244 LIAVCKGIFH
-254 VKKARTIAALIAV
+254 VRKTRTIAALIAL
-267 PVLTLLLLYWKG
+267 PLITSLLLYWKG
-279 TDLGVLHTYQMVR
+279 ADLGLLHHYQLARIQYVF
-292 LQSIFGP
+292 SP
-299 DMLHYNSN
+299 DMLDYNSN
-307 GGIIPYLQESVSSFQ
+307 GGIIPYLWESVSGFR

-336 FLNCDYVVF
+336 SLNCDYVVF

-351 GIAAGTAMLCIL
+351 GIAAGTAMLSIL
-363 AATAV
+363 AVTAV
-368 KAFSISWRQKNRL
+368 KAFSISRRQKNRL

-394 IQMIVYVAANFGVPL
+394 IQMMVYAAANFGVPL

-430 LIGLI
+430 LLGLI
-435 LSVYRNKDIVSE
+435 LSVHRNKDIVSE

-458 LERLES
+458 LERIES

>member
-1 MPEQYPEYWEVPS
+1 

-23 VSEQIRCKK
+23 VSEQIRCKR
-32 ARIMV
+32 ARTMV

-47 QSDAYEADGMTPSEA
+47 QAEAYEADGMTVPEA
-62 KREAVRQMG
+62 MREAVRQMG

-85 PHLEWK
+85 PQLEWK
-91 FLILVLLLSALGLAL
+91 FLILVLLLSALGLVL
-106 QYMTCYTGLFGGISG
+106 QYMTCYTGFFGGFSS

-137 GLAVLAAVYIVDY
+137 GLGVLAAVYIVDY

-163 YFVVIFII
+163 YFAVIFII
-171 ANTHVVIMGKVRI
+171 ANTHTVIMGKVRI

-198 LYRFRT
+198 LYRFRS

-217 FMPFFMGLK
+217 FMPFFVGLK
-226 TIMVHGS
+226 TILVHGS

-244 LIAVWKGFFH
+244 LIAVCKGIFH
-254 VKKARTIAALIAV
+254 VRKTRTIAALIAL
-267 PVLTLLLLYWKG
+267 PLITSLLLYWKG
-279 TDLGVLHTYQMVR
+279 ADLGLLHHYQLAR
-292 LQSIFGP
+292 LQYVFSP
-299 DMLHYNSN
+299 DMLDYNSN
-307 GGIIPYLQESVSSFQ
+307 GGIIPYLWESVSGFR

-336 FLNCDYVVF
+336 SLNCDYVVF

-351 GIAAGTAMLCIL
+351 GIAAGTAMLSIL
-363 AATAV
+363 AVTAV
-368 KAFSISWRQKNRL
+368 KAFSISRRQKNRL
-381 GFLVGTACSVVLT
+381 GFLVGMACSVVLT
-394 IQMIVYVAANFGVPL
+394 IQMMVYVAANFGVPL

-430 LIGLI
+430 LLGLI
-435 LSVYRNKDIVSE
+435 LSVHRNKDIVSE

-458 LERLES
+458 LERIES

>member
-1 MPEQYPEYWEVPS
+1 

-23 VSEQIRCKK
+23 VSDQMRCKR
-32 ARIMV
+32 ARTMG
-37 REELENHVQE
+37 REELKNHVQDQAE
-47 QSDAYEADGMTPSEA
+47 AYEADGMTAPEA
-62 KREAVRQMG
+62 MREAVRQMG

-85 PHLEWK
+85 PQLEWK

-106 QYMTCYTGLFGGISG
+106 QYMTCYTGLFGGFSS

-137 GLAVLAAVYIVDY
+137 GLGVLAAVYIVDY

-163 YFVVIFII
+163 YFAVIFII
-171 ANTHVVIMGKVRI
+171 ANTHTVIMGKVRI

-198 LYRFRT
+198 LYRFRS

-217 FMPFFMGLK
+217 FMPFFVGLK
-226 TIMVHGS
+226 TILVHGS

-244 LIAVWKGFFH
+244 LIAVCKGIFH
-254 VKKARTIAALIAV
+254 VRKTRTIAALIAL
-267 PVLTLLLLYWKG
+267 PLITSLLLYWKG
-279 TDLGVLHTYQMVR
+279 ADLGLLHHYQLAR
-292 LQSIFGP
+292 LQYVFSP
-299 DMLHYNSN
+299 DMLDYNSN
-307 GGIIPYLQESVSSFQ
+307 GGIIPYLWESVSGFR

-336 FLNCDYVVF
+336 SLNCDYVVF

-351 GIAAGTAMLCIL
+351 GIAAGTAMLSIL
-363 AATAV
+363 AITAV
-368 KAFSISWRQKNRL
+368 KAFSISRRQKNRL

-394 IQMIVYVAANFGVPL
+394 IQMMVYVAANFGVPL

-430 LIGLI
+430 LLGLI
-435 LSVYRNKDIVSE
+435 LSVHRNKDIVSE

-458 LERLES
+458 LERIES

>member
-1 MPEQYPEYWEVPS
+1 

-23 VSEQIRCKK
+23 VSEQIRCKR
-32 ARIMV
+32 ARTMV
-37 REELENHVQE
+37 REELKNHVQE
-47 QSDAYEADGMTPSEA
+47 QAEAYEADGMMAPEA
-62 KREAVRQMG
+62 MREAVRQMG

-85 PHLEWK
+85 PQLEWK

-106 QYMTCYTGLFGGISG
+106 QYMTCYTGLFGGFSS

-137 GLAVLAAVYIVDY
+137 GLGVLAAVYIVDY

-163 YFVVIFII
+163 YFAVIFII
-171 ANTHVVIMGKVRI
+171 ANTHTVIMGKVII

-198 LYRFRT
+198 LYRFRS

-217 FMPFFMGLK
+217 FMPFFVGLK
-226 TIMVHGS
+226 TILVHGS

-244 LIAVWKGFFH
+244 LIAVCKGIFH
-254 VKKARTIAALIAV
+254 VRKTRTIAALIAL
-267 PVLTLLLLYWKG
+267 PLITSLLLYWKG
-279 TDLGVLHTYQMVR
+279 ADLGLLHHYQLAR
-292 LQSIFGP
+292 LQYVFSP
-299 DMLHYNSN
+299 DMLDYNSN
-307 GGIIPYLQESVSSFQ
+307 GGIIPYLWESVSGFR
-322 MFGSSAAPVPKAMK
+322 MFGSSTAPVPKAMK
-336 FLNCDYVVF
+336 SLNCDYVVF

-351 GIAAGTAMLCIL
+351 GIAAGTAMLSIL
-363 AATAV
+363 AVTAV
-368 KAFSISWRQKNRL
+368 KAFSISRRQKNRL

-394 IQMIVYVAANFGVPL
+394 IQMMVYVAANFGVPL

-430 LIGLI
+430 LLGLI
-435 LSVYRNKDIVSE
+435 LSVHRNKDIVSE

-458 LERLES
+458 LERIES

>member
-1 MPEQYPEYWEVPS
+1 

-23 VSEQIRCKK
+23 VSEQIRCKR
-32 ARIMV
+32 ARTMV

-47 QSDAYEADGMTPSEA
+47 QAEAYEADGMTVPEA
-62 KREAVRQMG
+62 MREAVRQMG

-85 PHLEWK
+85 PQLEWK

-106 QYMTCYTGLFGGISG
+106 QYMTCYTGLFGGFSR
-121 DLADYFWKRQ
+121 DPADYFWKRQ
-131 CFFTVA
+131 RFFTVA
-137 GLAVLAAVYIVDY
+137 GLGVLAAVYIVDY

-163 YFVVIFII
+163 YFAVIFII
-171 ANTHVVIMGKVRI
+171 ANTHTVIMGKVRI

-198 LYRFRT
+198 LYRFRS

-217 FMPFFMGLK
+217 FMPFFVGLK
-226 TIMVHGS
+226 TILVHGS

-244 LIAVWKGFFH
+244 LIAVCKGIFH
-254 VKKARTIAALIAV
+254 VRKTRTIAALIAL
-267 PVLTLLLLYWKG
+267 PLITSLLLYWKG
-279 TDLGVLHTYQMVR
+279 ADLGLLHHYQLAR
-292 LQSIFGP
+292 LQCVFSP
-299 DMLHYNSN
+299 DMLDYNSN
-307 GGIIPYLQESVSSFQ
+307 GGIIPYLWESVSGFR

-336 FLNCDYVVF
+336 SLNCDYVVF

-351 GIAAGTAMLCIL
+351 GIAAGTAMLSIL
-363 AATAV
+363 AVTAV
-368 KAFSISWRQKNRL
+368 KAFSISRRQKNRL

-394 IQMIVYVAANFGVPL
+394 IQMMVYVAANFGVPL

-430 LIGLI
+430 LLGLI
-435 LSVYRNKDIVSE
+435 LSVHRNKDIVSE

-458 LERLES
+458 LERIES

>member
-1 MPEQYPEYWEVPS
+1 

-23 VSEQIRCKK
+23 VSEQIRCKR
-32 ARIMV
+32 ARTMV

-47 QSDAYEADGMTPSEA
+47 QAEAYEADGMTAPEA
-62 KREAVRQMG
+62 MREAVRQMG

-85 PHLEWK
+85 PQLEWK

-106 QYMTCYTGLFGGISG
+106 QYMTCYTGLFGGFSS

-137 GLAVLAAVYIVDY
+137 GLGVLAAVYIVDY

-163 YFVVIFII
+163 YFAVIFII
-171 ANTHVVIMGKVRI
+171 ANTHTVIMGKVRI

-198 LYRFRT
+198 LYRFRS

-217 FMPFFMGLK
+217 FMPFFVGLK
-226 TIMVHGS
+226 TILVHGS

-244 LIAVWKGFFH
+244 LIAVCKGIFH
-254 VKKARTIAALIAV
+254 VRKTRTIAALIAL
-267 PVLTLLLLYWKG
+267 PLITSLLLYWKG
-279 TDLGVLHTYQMVR
+279 ADLGLLHHYQLARIQYVF
-292 LQSIFGP
+292 SP
-299 DMLHYNSN
+299 DMLDYNSN
-307 GGIIPYLQESVSSFQ
+307 GGIIPYLWESVSGFR

-336 FLNCDYVVF
+336 SLNCDYVVF

-351 GIAAGTAMLCIL
+351 GIAAGTAMLSIL
-363 AATAV
+363 AVTAV
-368 KAFSISWRQKNRL
+368 KAFSISRRQKNRL

-394 IQMIVYVAANFGVPL
+394 IQMMVYAAANFGVPL

-430 LIGLI
+430 LLGLI
-435 LSVYRNKDIVSE
+435 LSVHRNKDIVSE
-447 RHGTRGKWKIR
+447 RHGPRGKWKIR
-458 LERLES
+458 LERIES